1 MPRFRSQEFDHGRH
15 THGCSPRCL
24 AAVAAL
30 EEFNV
35 LIYMENDINENVNQ
49 LKLNMQGN

>member
-1 MPRFRSQEFDHGRH
+1 
-15 THGCSPRCL
+15 
-24 AAVAAL
+24 VAAL